1 MPGSI
6 CYHAPAKLNLA
17 LAVGTPDEDGMH
29 PICSWMVTVDLCD
42 ELFLTRLLPGTLS
55 RYAIIWHPSAK
66 RRTEIDWSITK
77 DLSVRAHLALQ
88 KETGQDLP
96 VQMKLEK
103 RIPVGGGL
111 GGGSSDAATMLRG
124 LNELY
129 ELGMSNEVLTAIGRG
144 LGSDVPFLIR
154 GGSAIVQGMGDEI
167 THHDTAPDLQA
178 VIAFP
183 DFSCQTPLVYKR
195 FDELIEGHN
204 HVLRSDDVYSLAG
217 DSGGGTSQPDSKGL
231 FNDLTAAAILAAPK
245 LQEMIGQI
253 SELAERPAHVSGS
266 GSSLF
271 VICDDPLHAE
281 SLASI
286 VEKRLNLPA
295 VAVKAH
301 EITESSIV
309 GDKE

>member
-1 MPGSI
+1 
-6 CYHAPAKLNLA
+6 
-17 LAVGTPDEDGMH
+17 MH
-29 PICSWMVTVDLCD
+29 EICSWMVTVDLCD
-42 ELFLTRLLPGTLS
+42 ELLLTRLLPGNLS

-88 KETGQDLP
+88 KETGRDLP

-111 GGGSSDAATMLRG
+111 GGGSSDAAAMLRG

-129 ELGMSNEVLTAIGRG
+129 ELGMSDEELAAIGGR

-154 GGSAIVQGMGDEI
+154 GGSAIVQGLGDEI
-167 THHDTAPDLQA
+167 THHESSPDLHA

-183 DFSCQTPLVYKR
+183 DFSCQTPLVYQR
-195 FDELIEGHN
+195 FDELIEGKDHR
-204 HVLRSDDVYSLAG
+204 LRSDDVQSLAG
-217 DSGGGTSQPDSKGL
+217 GSGGTGGEVSTIDSQAI
-231 FNDLTAAAILAAPK
+231 FNDLSAAAISVAPE
-245 LQEMIGQI
+245 LEELISQI

-281 SLASI
+281 SLAGA
-286 VEKRLNLPA
+286 VEKRLDLPA

-301 EITESSIV
+301 EITEASIA